1 MCDKKVELKFL
12 ILGIQNTGKSAFLH
26 RVIYGSMPPA
36 NYSTIGVDYGIL
48 NKYLDKHVGL
58 SNKPKS
64 NKPKS
69 NKPKNNN
76 NNTISINY
84 KIHLWDAG
92 GHDTFMQ
99 IVRSFYR
106 KITGIIVFYDVNLR
120 ESFYK
125 AKKYIEEYRQFNKDY
140 HYVYLVGNKIDLDS
154 RSIEYSEGKEYAKS
168 IGAFFTEMSVKLK
181 QNTDIVFDDLIKH
194 AELDLIEEKLIPSF
208 YNGVKV
214 THNIKPLNVK
224 TELIDLKEEYKENK
238 CCIIS

>member
-1 MCDKKVELKFL
+1 
-12 ILGIQNTGKSAFLH
+12 
-26 RVIYGSMPPA
+26 MPPA
-36 NYSTIGVDYGIL
+36 NYSTIGGDYGIV
-48 NKYLDKHVGL
+48 NKQRDKHVGL
-58 SNKPKS
+58 SNKPGGNN
-64 NKPKS
+64 NKPGGN
-69 NKPKNNN
+69 NKPNGNS
-76 NNTISINY
+76 NNTISVNY

-194 AELDLIEEKLIPSF
+194 AELDLIEAKLIPSF

-224 TELIDLKEEYKENK
+224 TELIDLKKEYKENK